1 MDNKHTPQYTDLSQ
15 LPHPTEDN
23 ITAILEGRFSQGQIF
38 TRIASSVLLQ
48 LNPHFPGPVDL
59 AESTIQ
65 DHVAFYKDP
74 TQISPSTAEAHILEL
89 ATSAYLHMRRTGQDQ
104 SIITSGQSGSG
115 KTEAAKQLTRQLL
128 ALSAGHHKK
137 ETRILQQ
144 ILASNTILEA
154 FGNAK
159 TLHND
164 NASRFGRFT
173 ELQFNERGRLLG
185 AKMLDYFLEKRRVT
199 MVSTAPLSVMAEERN
214 FHIFYQLLQGATTE
228 EKTHL
233 HLNDSPFHYL
243 SSRASTRALQ
253 GAEDAVEF
261 TNLKTALKVLG
272 FQKRQVAQIFQ
283 VLAAILHLGNLVFME
298 DTTTNTNDACVVR
311 NIDTLILVSDILGVD
326 PNALQNTLTYKTK
339 MIKKELCS
347 VFLDTQ
353 GANAQR
359 DELAQGLYSLL
370 FSWVVEF
377 LNVKLCNENPA
388 NFIGIVDLFGFQQYT
403 TNRLDQFCVNYANE
417 RLHHFFLHQIF
428 ETTAMDL
435 EVDGVT
441 PVPRIQYFDNAAC
454 LELLGSQANEGL
466 IGIMSAQ
473 SKNVGRKT
481 DSTMLEAFS
490 KQFPKHDSLTITKNT
505 LNTFPTFTVRH
516 YQAPVSYSVDGW
528 LEQNTDILSSD
539 FVTLFRGGLGVAPCG
554 NPFVQSL
561 FTDKTL
567 TTESHPRHDN
577 TIVAAQQSIKPKR
590 APSMRRP
597 KKDASVAGGLE
608 SSKKAKVV
616 SVAAQIQSAMSEL
629 CDTLEETTPWFLV
642 CLKSN
647 EGRNPNHFDTMCVKS
662 QVRALGLAQVA
673 QRLAVEYTIN
683 CTHTEFLDR
692 YKTLLATLLPGLLDS
707 ETDAMDEN
715 STKPKIEAAFQTFQW
730 TAKDAS
736 LGRCRVFLSE
746 QAWRGLEYQLKQLD
760 AKDKKS
766 KKETAAA
773 AAAGGLMAS
782 TSEMVSDNGFERSNQ
797 QRPANIDLTM
807 PMPPG
812 PLPLGTPISF
822 GGNDAGHASEDD
834 STHSNTAMAP
844 LLMPQPQHPAA
855 AHGGSGQMDPL
866 LLQQSQQQSM
876 FGLQQQPQ
884 QQQGYFPP
892 LYHPVQAPFM
902 AGDHYDARSFYSGDD
917 NRSEYDPYMREPE
930 GFTPFENESVYGG
943 SEIYRPG
950 TRIFGE
956 AEKRGML
963 QFGAT
968 EGAMGAGNGGDGDD
982 GDPTKAGGDGKGG
995 KDDDDDADD
1004 EKPPTTAARR
1014 NWVILTWALTWWIP
1028 SVFLSKCGKMVR
1040 PDIRMAWREKV
1051 ALCTL
1056 ILFLSLIMIFY
1067 MAILGELICPHQYVF
1082 SYGELSDYGADSQTW
1097 YTTIRGEVFDLGA
1110 FIPSHNPTIVQRT
1123 QFKQYAGAEATAIF
1137 PVQPS
1142 ALCDGLGGYGSASI
1156 NPLVQLPDSGVKDP
1170 NSDYHDFRAFR
1181 NDSRPDWYYEKMVF
1195 MRQFRVGFMAYT
1207 PTEIRDKANLG
1218 NGGSKRW
1225 AIIDGNLYDMTA
1237 YIQQGSKGVIIAKTG
1252 ETAPSGIE
1260 ASFMEESVVSLFKN
1274 SPGQDV
1280 SEQFRALP
1288 LDDSK
1293 KTAMSICLRNLF
1305 FVGRVDERSSAK
1317 CQFANYMLL
1326 IPSILI
1332 VCTIA
1337 FKFLAALQLGSKRE
1351 PEEHDKFVILQVPCY
1366 TEGEESLRKTL
1377 DSLATLRYDDK
1388 RKLLFVIADGMI
1400 IGSGNDR
1407 PTPRIVLDILGV
1419 DPNVDP
1425 EPLSFLSLG
1434 DGLKQHN
1441 MGKIYSGLY
1450 EHSGHVVPYIV
1461 VVKVGTPVE
1470 RQRPG
1475 NRGKRDSQ
1483 MILMRFL
1490 NKVHFNSPMTPLE
1503 LEMYHQ
1509 IKNVI
1514 GVNPSFYE
1522 YVLMVDSDTEVLPDS
1537 LNRMV
1542 SVFLHDTKVMGLCGE
1557 TQIENERDSWVTMM
1571 QVYEYFISHHLAKA
1585 FESLFGSVTCLPG
1598 CFCMYRI
1605 RTPTKSVP
1613 LLISNNIIED
1623 YSENRVDTLHKKN
1636 LLHLG
1641 EDRYLTTLMLKHFPN
1656 FKMTF
1661 TPDAQCRTNVPDQWS
1676 VLLSQRRR
1684 WINSTV
1690 HNLMELIFL
1699 PQLCGFCCFSMR
1711 FIVMIDLFATLIM
1724 PVTVIYIGYLLYTVI
1739 VKHQT
1744 IPTLALILMAAVYG
1758 LQAIIFILRRKWE
1771 HIGWMIVYILAIP
1784 VFSFYLPIYS
1794 FWHFD
1799 DFSWGNTR
1807 VVVGDKGR
1815 KIAVAADE
1823 SQKFDPKTIPQR
1835 KWSDYEQEL
1844 WEVQTAGSME
1854 SKATAAAA
1862 AVARYA
1868 AGGGAG
1874 GALGMPRPGGGG
1886 SVYGGGNGSRTGSV
1900 YGGDGLY
1907 AHSRPQSP
1915 AMGLHAPIPM
1925 TSMHL
1930 QQQVAASPLH
1940 HPHQLHQ
1947 LQHMSP
1953 SPSLG
1958 FQTLPLGMGSPQML
1972 HAIPTGV
1979 AASPGMV
1986 ASTAVFPAGASPMI
2000 NTIGSFPPGS
2010 VVPVT
2015 SAAMM
2020 GTPQMAPMT
2029 MRPYTPPTMV
2039 GQAAVGNNPRASWTG
2054 SVAVPGGAGAP
2065 VSAAGGG
2072 LAPAGGATA
2081 GSRLS
2086 YQAQQQPQNR
2096 F

>member
-1 MDNKHTPQYTDLSQ
+1 MDSKQPQYTDLAL
-15 LPHPTEDN
+15 LPQPTEDN

-59 AESTIQ
+59 AESTVQ

-74 TQISPSTAEAHILEL
+74 SQISSSTAEAHILEL

-115 KTEAAKQLTRQLL
+115 KTEAIKQLTRQLL

-137 ETRILQQ
+137 EARILQQ
-144 ILASNTILEA
+144 ILAANTILEA

-185 AKMLDYFLEKRRVT
+185 AKMLDYFLEKKRVS
-199 MVSTAPLSVMAEERN
+199 MASTAPLSVMAEERN
-214 FHIFYQLLQGATTE
+214 FHIFYQLLQGATPE

-233 HLNDSPFHYL
+233 HLNESAFHYL
-243 SSRASTRALQ
+243 SSRASVRALQ
-253 GAEDAVEF
+253 GMDDAVEF

-283 VLAAILHLGNLVFME
+283 VLAAILHLGNLTFME
-298 DTTTNTNDACVVR
+298 DTTTHTNDACVVR
-311 NIDTLILVSDILGVD
+311 NIDTLILVSEILGVD

-347 VFLDTQ
+347 VFLDSQ
-353 GANAQR
+353 GAAAQR

-370 FSWVVEF
+370 FSWIVEF

-388 NFIGIVDLFGFQQYT
+388 NFIGLVDLFGFQQYA

-417 RLHHFFLHQIF
+417 RLHQFFLHQIF
-428 ETTAMDL
+428 ESSANDL

-441 PVPRIQYFDNAAC
+441 PVPRVQYFDNSAC
-454 LELLGSQANEGL
+454 LELLGSQPEEGL

-481 DSTMLEAFS
+481 DSTMLDAFT
-490 KQFPKHDSLTITKNT
+490 KQYPKHDSLSVTKN
-505 LNTFPTFTVRH
+505 NINAFPSFTIRH

-561 FTDKTL
+561 FTDKAL

-597 KKDASVAGGLE
+597 KKDASVSGGLE
-608 SSKKAKVV
+608 ASKKSKVV

-629 CDTLEETTPWFLV
+629 RDTLEETTPWFLV
-642 CLKSN
+642 CLKTN
-647 EGRNPNHFDTMCVKS
+647 ESRQAGQFDTMCVKS

-673 QRLAVEYTIN
+673 QRLSIEYTIN
-683 CTHTEFLDR
+683 CTHAEFLER
-692 YKTLLATLLPGLLDS
+692 YKTLLATFLPELLDS
-707 ETDAMDEN
+707 ETDFSQD
-715 STKPKIEAAFQTFQW
+715 TKPKVEAAFQNFQW

-746 QAWRGLEYQLKQLD
+746 RAWRSLEYQLKQLD
-760 AKDKKS
+760 LKDKKN
-766 KKETAAA
+766 KKEAAA
-773 AAAGGLMAS
+773 AAAGGLQPSAS
-782 TSEMVSDNGFERSNQ
+782 EVVSETGFERSIQQ
-797 QRPANIDLTM
+797 QRPGNLDLTM
-807 PMPPG
+807 PVPPG

-822 GGNDAGHASEDD
+822 GGGHDGLPSEDD

-844 LLMPQPQHPAA
+844 LLMPQPQHAVGPA
-855 AHGGSGQMDPL
+855 GQLDPM
-866 LLQQSQQQSM
+866 LLQQQAQAQPM
-876 FGLQQQPQ
+876 FGQQQPLQQ
-884 QQQGYFPP
+884 QQQGYFPSM
-892 LYHPVQAPFM
+892 YHPIQAPFM

-917 NRSEYDPYMREPE
+917 NRSEYDPYLREPE
-930 GFTPFENESVYGG
+930 SFVPFENESVYGG

-950 TRIFGE
+950 TRIFTE

-963 QFGAT
+963 QFGAGD
-968 EGAMGAGNGGDGDD
+968 GAAGGGRGDGGDGDGKK
-982 GDPTKAGGDGKGG
+982 GDDKDKG
-995 KDDDDDADD
+995 DDDDDGHDD
-1004 EKPPTTAARR
+1004 KPPTTAARR

-1028 SVFLSKCGKMVR
+1028 TVFLSKCGKMIR

-1051 ALCTL
+1051 ALCVL
-1056 ILFLSLIMIFY
+1056 IFFLSLIMIFY
-1067 MAILGELICPHQYVF
+1067 IAVLGELICPHQYVYSF
-1082 SYGELSDYGADSQTW
+1082 NELSEYGADSKTW
-1097 YTTIRGEVFDLGA
+1097 LTMIRGEVFDLGA
-1110 FIPSHNPTIVQRT
+1110 FIPSHNPTIVQRP
-1123 QFKQYAGAEATAIF
+1123 QFKQYAGADASAIF

-1156 NPLVQLPDSGVKDP
+1156 DPLVQLPDSGVKDP
-1170 NSDYHDFRAFR
+1170 NSDYHDFRAFK
-1181 NDSRPDWYYEKMVF
+1181 NDSRPDWYYEKMMF

-1218 NGGSKRW
+1218 NGGSRRW
-1225 AIIDGNLYDMTA
+1225 AIIDGSLYDLTA
-1237 YIQQGSKGVIIAKTG
+1237 YIQQGSKGVIQAKPGTP
-1252 ETAPSGIE
+1252 APSGIE
-1260 ASFMEESVVSLFKN
+1260 AAFMEESVVTLFKN
-1274 SPGQDV
+1274 SPGQDI

-1288 LDDSK
+1288 LEDSK
-1293 KTAMSICLRNLF
+1293 KTAMMICLRNLF
-1305 FVGRVDERSSAK
+1305 FIGRVDERTSFR
-1317 CQFANYMLL
+1317 CEFANYMLL
-1326 IPSILI
+1326 VPSILI

-1351 PEEHDKFVILQVPCY
+1351 PEEHDKFIILQVPCY

-1377 DSLATLRYDDK
+1377 DSLAALKYDDK
-1388 RKLLFVIADGMI
+1388 RKLLFVIADGNI

-1434 DGLKQHN
+1434 EGLKQHN
-1441 MGKIYSGLY
+1441 MGKVYSGLY
-1450 EHSGHVVPYIV
+1450 EHNGHVVPYIV
-1461 VVKVGTPVE
+1461 VVKVGTPME

-1483 MILMRFL
+1483 MVLMRFL
-1490 NKVHFNSPMTPLE
+1490 NKVHFNAPMTPLE

-1557 TQIENERDSWVTMM
+1557 TQIANERDSWVTMM

-1613 LLISNNIIED
+1613 LLIANNIIED

-1656 FKMTF
+1656 YKMTF

-1690 HNLMELIFL
+1690 HNLMEL
-1699 PQLCGFCCFSMR
+1699 
-1711 FIVMIDLFATLIM
+1711 
-1724 PVTVIYIGYLLYTVI
+1724 
-1739 VKHQT
+1739 
-1744 IPTLALILMAAVYG
+1744 
-1758 LQAIIFILRRKWE
+1758 
-1771 HIGWMIVYILAIP
+1771 
-1784 VFSFYLPIYS
+1784 
-1794 FWHFD
+1794 
-1799 DFSWGNTR
+1799 
-1807 VVVGDKGR
+1807 
-1815 KIAVAADE
+1815 
-1823 SQKFDPKTIPQR
+1823 
-1835 KWSDYEQEL
+1835 
-1844 WEVQTAGSME
+1844 
-1854 SKATAAAA
+1854 
-1862 AVARYA
+1862 
-1868 AGGGAG
+1868 
-1874 GALGMPRPGGGG
+1874 
-1886 SVYGGGNGSRTGSV
+1886 
-1900 YGGDGLY
+1900 
-1907 AHSRPQSP
+1907 
-1915 AMGLHAPIPM
+1915 
-1925 TSMHL
+1925 
-1930 QQQVAASPLH
+1930 
-1940 HPHQLHQ
+1940 
-1947 LQHMSP
+1947 
-1953 SPSLG
+1953 
-1958 FQTLPLGMGSPQML
+1958 
-1972 HAIPTGV
+1972 
-1979 AASPGMV
+1979 
-1986 ASTAVFPAGASPMI
+1986 
-2000 NTIGSFPPGS
+2000 
-2010 VVPVT
+2010 
-2015 SAAMM
+2015 
-2020 GTPQMAPMT
+2020 
-2029 MRPYTPPTMV
+2029 
-2039 GQAAVGNNPRASWTG
+2039 
-2054 SVAVPGGAGAP
+2054 
-2065 VSAAGGG
+2065 
-2072 LAPAGGATA
+2072 
-2081 GSRLS
+2081 
-2086 YQAQQQPQNR
+2086 
-2096 F
+2096 

>member
-1 MDNKHTPQYTDLSQ
+1 MDSKQILDLSQ
-15 LPHPTEDN
+15 LPHPTEDS
-23 ITAILEGRFSQGQIF
+23 ITAILENRFQHGQIY
-38 TRIASSVLLQ
+38 TRIASSVLVQ
-48 LNPHFPGPVDL
+48 VNPHFPGPVDL

-65 DHVAFYKDP
+65 DHVTHYKDP
-74 TQISPSTAEAHILEL
+74 TQNSPSTIEAHVLEL

-104 SIITSGQSGSG
+104 SIVTCGQSGSG
-115 KTEAAKQLTRQLL
+115 KTEAAKQITRHLL

-137 ETRILQQ
+137 EARILQQ
-144 ILASNTILEA
+144 ILAANTILEA
-154 FGNAK
+154 FGNAR

-185 AKMLDYFLEKRRVT
+185 AKMLDYFLEKKRVS
-199 MVSTAPLSVMAEERN
+199 MVSSASLSVMAEERN
-214 FHIFYQLLQGATTE
+214 FHIFYQLLQGATPD

-233 HLNDSPFHYL
+233 HLNEGPFHYL
-243 SSRASTRALQ
+243 SSRASSRSLP
-253 GAEDAVEF
+253 GMDDAVEF

-283 VLAAILHLGNLVFME
+283 VLAAILHLGNLTFME
-298 DTTTNTNDACVVR
+298 DTTTHTNDACVVR

-353 GANAQR
+353 GAMAQR

-370 FSWVVEF
+370 FSWIVEF

-388 NFIGIVDLFGFQQYT
+388 NFIGVVDLFGFQQYA

-417 RLHHFFLHQIF
+417 RLHQFFLHQVF

-435 EVDGVT
+435 EADGVS
-441 PVPRIQYFDNAAC
+441 PVPRVQFFDNAAC
-454 LELLGSQANEGL
+454 LELLGIHPDDGL

-473 SKNVGRKT
+473 SKNIGRKT
-481 DSTMLEAFS
+481 DSTMLEAFT
-490 KQFPKHDSLTITKNT
+490 KQYPKHDSLTVTKN
-505 LNTFPTFTVRH
+505 NINAFPSFTIRH

-539 FVTLFRGGLGVAPCG
+539 FVTLFRGGPGVAPCG

-561 FTDKTL
+561 FTDKAL
-567 TTESHPRHDN
+567 TTESHPRHNN

-597 KKDASVAGGLE
+597 KKGSMVAESAGGSK
-608 SSKKAKVV
+608 SSKVV

-629 CDTLEETTPWFLV
+629 CDTLEETTPWFV
-642 CLKSN
+642 ICLKSN
-647 EGRNPNHFDTMCVKS
+647 ESRQPNQYDTMCVKS

-673 QRLAVEYTIN
+673 QQLSVEYTIN

-692 YKTLLATLLPGLLDS
+692 YKTLLTSFLPELAAS
-707 ETDAMDEN
+707 ENAPSEN
-715 STKPKIEAAFQTFQW
+715 TQPLMETTFQQFQW
-730 TAKDAS
+730 TTKDAS
-736 LGRCRVFLSE
+736 LGRSRVFLSE
-746 QAWRGLEYQLKQLD
+746 HAWRGLEYQLKQLD
-760 AKDKKS
+760 LKDKKA
-766 KKETAAA
+766 KKDI
-773 AAAGGLMAS
+773 AAGATGAQGLMPS
-782 TSEMVSDNGFERSNQ
+782 TSEVVDATGFERSG
-797 QRPANIDLTM
+797 QRPSNIDPSL
-807 PMPPG
+807 PLRPG
-812 PLPLGTPISF
+812 PMPLGTPVSF
-822 GGNDAGHASEDD
+822 GDGALPSEDD

-844 LLMPQPQHPAA
+844 LLLQPNQHAQSTPL
-855 AHGGSGQMDPL
+855 DPTY
-866 LLQQSQQQSM
+866 QQQ
-876 FGLQQQPQ
+876 QQQQYFAQQQQQ

-892 LYHPVQAPFM
+892 MYPVQAPFM

-917 NRSEYDPYMREPE
+917 TRSEYDPYMREPE
-930 GFTPFENESVYGG
+930 AFNPFENESVYGG

-950 TRIFGE
+950 TRIFGD
-956 AEKRGML
+956 AEKRGIL
-963 QFGAT
+963 QFGAN
-968 EGAMGAGNGGDGDD
+968 EAGAGGDANGGEG
-982 GDPTKAGGDGKGG
+982 GGKGAGGGGGNGDGKG
-995 KDDDDDADD
+995 KDAEDEEDDD
-1004 EKPPTTAARR
+1004 KPPMTAARR

-1028 SVFLSKCGKMVR
+1028 SIFLTKCGKMIR

-1051 ALCTL
+1051 ALCIL
-1056 ILFLSLIMIFY
+1056 IFFLSLIMVFY
-1067 MAILGELICPHQYVF
+1067 IAILGELICPHQYVYSF
-1082 SYGELSDYGADSQTW
+1082 SELQEYGPDSKTW
-1097 YTTIRGEVFDLGA
+1097 LTMIRGEVFDLGQ
-1110 FIPSHNPTIVQRT
+1110 FIPSHNPTIVQRA
-1123 QFKQYAGAEATAIF
+1123 QFKH
-1137 PVQPS
+1137 
-1142 ALCDGLGGYGSASI
+1142 ALCDGLGGYGSESI
-1156 NPLVQLPDSGVKDP
+1156 HPLVQMPESGVVDP
-1170 NSDYHDFRAFR
+1170 NSQYHDFRAFR

-1195 MRQFRVGFMAYT
+1195 MRRFRVGYMAYT
-1207 PTEIRDKANLG
+1207 PTEIRDRANLG
-1218 NGGSKRW
+1218 NPGAGGSRRW
-1225 AIIDGNLYDMTA
+1225 AIIDGNLYDLTS
-1237 YIQQGSKGVIIAKTG
+1237 YIQQGSRGIVISQPGTTAPAGI
-1252 ETAPSGIE
+1252 ETA
-1260 ASFMEESVVSLFKN
+1260 FMEESVVSLFKN
-1274 SPGQDV
+1274 SPGQDI

-1288 LDDSK
+1288 LDEGK
-1293 KTAMSICLRNLF
+1293 KRAMMICLRNLF
-1305 FVGRVDERSSAK
+1305 FIGRVDERTSVR

-1326 IPSILI
+1326 VPSILI

-1351 PEEHDKFVILQVPCY
+1351 PEEHDKFIILQVPCY

-1434 DGLKQHN
+1434 EGLKQHN
-1441 MGKIYSGLY
+1441 MGKVYSGLY
-1450 EHSGHVVPYIV
+1450 EHNGHVVPYIV
-1461 VVKVGTPVE
+1461 VVKVGTPLE

-1483 MILMRFL
+1483 MVLMRFL
-1490 NKVHFNSPMTPLE
+1490 NKVHFNAPMTPLE

-1522 YVLMVDSDTEVLPDS
+1522 YVLMVDSDTEVMPDS

-1557 TQIENERDSWVTMM
+1557 TQIANERDSWVTMM

-1605 RTPTKSVP
+1605 RTPTKSIP

-1656 FKMTF
+1656 YKMTF

-1690 HNLMELIFL
+1690 HNLMELVFL

-1711 FIVMIDLFATLIM
+1711 FIVLIDLFATLIM
-1724 PVTVIYIGYLLYTVI
+1724 PVTVVYIGYLIYTIAVR
-1739 VKHQT
+1739 HQE
-1744 IPTLALILMAAVYG
+1744 IPTLALILMGAVYG

-1784 VFSFYLPIYS
+1784 MFSFYLPLYS

-1807 VVVGDKGR
+1807 IVVGDKGR
-1815 KIAVAADE
+1815 KIAVAAE
-1823 SQKFDPKTIPQR
+1823 EGQKFDPKTIPQR

-1854 SKATAAAA
+1854 SKATA
-1862 AVARYA
+1862 VRYM

-1874 GALGMPRPGGGG
+1874 GAAGMPRPMGVGTGNGSRAG
-1886 SVYGGGNGSRTGSV
+1886 SVYGAEA
-1900 YGGDGLY
+1900 LY
-1907 AHSRPQSP
+1907 AAASHSRPQSP
-1915 AMGLHAPIPM
+1915 AMGMQAPIPM
-1925 TSMHL
+1925 TAMHH
-1930 QQQVAASPLH
+1930 AH
-1940 HPHQLHQ
+1940 
-1947 LQHMSP
+1947 

-1958 FQTLPLGMGSPQML
+1958 GYQPVPMAVTTVGSPQMMPVTMSAVPNVMGTPGL
-1972 HAIPTGV
+1972 
-1979 AASPGMV
+1979 AA
-1986 ASTAVFPAGASPMI
+1986 ATTAAFPAGASPLI
-2000 NTIGSFPPGS
+2000 NTVSAFQAGQPTT
-2010 VVPVT
+2010 VV
-2015 SAAMM
+2015 
-2020 GTPQMAPMT
+2020 GTPQMAPMA
-2029 MRPYTPPTMV
+2029 MRPYTPPAM
-2039 GQAAVGNNPRASWTG
+2039 AAANNNNPRASWTG
-2054 SVAVPGGAGAP
+2054 SVANPAGA
-2065 VSAAGGG
+2065 GG
-2072 LAPAGGATA
+2072 LAPASGGAA

-2086 YQAQQQPQNR
+2086 YQSQMQPPQNR